1 MLPNREDQRPPAPEG
16 WAPCRPLSAADGP
29 QPRAAASR
37 RSVTAWRPRVQ
48 RTLGRRIAPA
58 CRAVAGLLVSAAVG
72 AAAQAGHDTAVRGSW
87 TGVPLRRWVESV
99 GRATGIP
106 VVLDRRI
113 DPDSP
118 VTIHCE
124 GEPLETVVARVASSA
139 GAEMATLRS
148 SLRIVPRDHA
158 QACQRAERAR
168 DAAISRMP
176 AADRRRLSAS
186 DAWSWPDAARPRDLV
201 ATLAGESRLGVL
213 GIEAIPHDLFPAAS
227 LPPLTVA
234 ERFDLVLAHFDRRIA
249 WTAGGGSI
257 VPLED
262 VESTAATPRR
272 DTSRVRPRTP
282 TNEVAADPRFSMRF
296 EAPLEQVLAAVAA
309 RLGLALDLD
318 RSGLRARGI
327 DPAEIVRGDFTDV
340 SRDRLLDGILRP
352 RALAWRIDGTTLSIS
367 AAP

>member
-1 MLPNREDQRPPAPEG
+1 M
-16 WAPCRPLSAADGP
+16 
-29 QPRAAASR
+29 
-37 RSVTAWRPRVQ
+37 
-48 RTLGRRIAPA
+48 
-58 CRAVAGLLVSAAVG
+58 AGLLISAAVG
-72 AAAQAGHDTAVRGSW
+72 SAAEAGHDAAVRGSW

-99 GRATGIP
+99 GRATGMP

-118 VTIHCE
+118 VTIHCQ

-139 GAEMATLRS
+139 GAEVAALRS

-158 QACQRAERAR
+158 HACQLAERAR
-168 DAAISRMP
+168 DAAVSRMP
-176 AADRRRLSAS
+176 AADRRRLTAR
-186 DAWSWPDAARPRDLV
+186 DAWSWPDASRPRDLV
-201 ATLAGESRLGVL
+201 AALAGDSRLGVS
-213 GIEAIPHDLFPAAS
+213 GIETIPHDLFPAAS

-234 ERFDLVLAHFDRRIA
+234 ERIDLVLAHFDRRVA
-249 WTAGGGSI
+249 WTAAGGRI
-257 VPLED
+257 VPIDD
-262 VESTAATPRR
+262 VESTAPTPRR
-272 DTSRVRPRTP
+272 DTSRVRPRPP
-282 TNEVAADPRFSMRF
+282 TDEVAADHSFSMRF

-318 RSGLRARGI
+318 RPGLRARGI

-367 AAP
+367 AEP

>member
-1 MLPNREDQRPPAPEG
+1 M
-16 WAPCRPLSAADGP
+16 
-29 QPRAAASR
+29 
-37 RSVTAWRPRVQ
+37 
-48 RTLGRRIAPA
+48 APA
-58 CRAVAGLLVSAAVG
+58 CAAMAVLLVSAAVG
-72 AAAQAGHDTAVRGSW
+72 AAVEAGHDAAVRGSW

-124 GEPLETVVARVASSA
+124 GEPLETVVARVASAA
-139 GAEMATLRS
+139 GAEVATLRS

-168 DAAISRMP
+168 DAAVSRMP
-176 AADRRRLSAS
+176 AADRRRLTARQ
-186 DAWSWPDAARPRDLV
+186 AWSWPDASRPRDLV
-201 ATLAGESRLGVL
+201 TTLAGESRLGVS
-213 GIEAIPHDLFPAAS
+213 GIETIPHDLFPAAS

-234 ERFDLVLAHFDRRIA
+234 ERFDLVLAHFDRRVA
-249 WTAGGGSI
+249 WTAAGGSI
-257 VPLED
+257 VPLDD
-262 VESTAATPRR
+262 VASTAATVRR
-272 DTSRVRPRTP
+272 DTSRMRPRP
-282 TNEVAADPRFSMRF
+282 PANELANEPSFSMRF

-318 RSGLRARGI
+318 RSALRARGM

-352 RALAWRIDGTTLSIS
+352 RALAWRIDGTKLSVS